1 MNLQIG
7 VETRV
12 TAGVKGL
19 STSFSIPPPFQR
31 AWGDSRNMQ
40 KLEKFFSEKQGL
52 ISTTM
57 GTCAMYEMS
66 LNTFQL
72 PSFTIPFK
80 SALKELYRARK
91 SSAEKQKQ
99 LFIQFISQFGTHFL
113 IEATMGAQY
122 IFETKYSKLVRQKM
136 DSDYLKNCSY
146 VAGTRIFGIQVEKD
160 KNKCTASNQQAL
172 KSLGNENIEQ
182 VVITKGS
189 RPTDIKTWATQ
200 NFTPFPLKFQL
211 SPIINIF
218 EDRHMKGVNLDDNGQ
233 KNVSSLDIRKWF
245 VPMYYNY
252 CNLLGTICKK
262 KTGCGFDDTC
272 PIDTVCEKDRST
284 HTCSGI

>member
-1 MNLQIG
+1 
-7 VETRV
+7 
-12 TAGVKGL
+12 
-19 STSFSIPPPFQR
+19 
-31 AWGDSRNMQ
+31 MQ

-122 IFETKYSKLVRQKM
+122 IFETKY
-136 DSDYLKNCSY
+136 D
-146 VAGTRIFGIQVEKD
+146 
-160 KNKCTASNQQAL
+160 
-172 KSLGNENIEQ
+172 
-182 VVITKGS
+182 
-189 RPTDIKTWATQ
+189 
-200 NFTPFPLKFQL
+200 
-211 SPIINIF
+211 
-218 EDRHMKGVNLDDNGQ
+218 
-233 KNVSSLDIRKWF
+233 
-245 VPMYYNY
+245 
-252 CNLLGTICKK
+252 
-262 KTGCGFDDTC
+262 
-272 PIDTVCEKDRST
+272 
-284 HTCSGI
+284 